1 MFFSFFFF
9 FLTNTRLF
17 VLKPSMMF
25 EMRDLG
31 GELLF
36 NQIQLRMVCEDCKAG
51 PNPADCTHM
60 KHLLP
65 KWKSGAKQ
73 GKIIHFIIF
82 FPQASLYTLTL
93 IFSRHGSANLR
104 REFC

>member
-1 MFFSFFFF
+1 MFNDFFFVLLTITF
-9 FLTNTRLF
+9 FPKQM
-17 VLKPSMMF
+17 V
-25 EMRDLG
+25 DAG
-31 GELLF
+31 GEKLF
-36 NQIQLRMVCEDCKAG
+36 NQIQLQMVCEDCKLG
-51 PNPADCTHM
+51 PDPHNCSHM

-82 FPQASLYTLTL
+82 FPQASLYTLTF

-104 REFC
+104 RQFC